1 MEADRINMSHG
12 DGGEAAHRLLN
23 GVILPALTETETK
36 TESREPLGD
45 AALLP
50 VPPVGKLAVTTD
62 SFVIKPLFFPGGD
75 IGKLAVA
82 GTVND
87 LAVSGAVPLYL
98 TVSFILEEGL
108 PVEQLRTICRSMAKE
123 AAVSGIRV
131 VAGDTKVVGKGDCDG
146 MFINTTGIG
155 VVEPGAELRPQL
167 IETGDAVVV
176 TGTLGD
182 HGIAVLTAREELG
195 LMSEIPS
202 DCATLFPMLQK
213 AREASADIR
222 ILRDPTRGG
231 LATALAE
238 ICEDYRLTV
247 ELDEDLLPVKPEV
260 EGACELM
267 GFDPLYLAN
276 EGKAVLILPARD
288 VPTVLDALRHFPEGR
303 NACLVGM
310 VTGREKGQ
318 LLIRT
323 PFGSTRRLYRL
334 AGSMLPR
341 IC

>member
-1 MEADRINMSHG
+1 MEAERINMTHG

-23 GVILPALTETETK
+23 SVILPALTG
-36 TESREPLGD
+36 TESRQPLGD
-45 AALLP
+45 AALLSA
-50 VPPVGKLAVTTD
+50 PPAGKLAVTTD

-155 VVEPGAELRPQL
+155 VVEPGSELQPQL
-167 IETGDAVVV
+167 IEAGDAVVV

-182 HGIAVLTAREELG
+182 HGVAVLTAREELG

-202 DCATLFPMLQK
+202 DCATLFPMLRK
-213 AREASADIR
+213 ASEASADIR

-238 ICEDYRLTV
+238 ICEDYQLTV
-247 ELDEDLLPVKPEV
+247 ELEEEWLPVRPEV

-288 VPTVLDALRHFPEGR
+288 VPAVLEALRYFPEGR

-323 PFGSTRRLYRL
+323 PFGTTRRLYRL

>member
-1 MEADRINMSHG
+1 MMEAERINMTHG

-23 GVILPALTETETK
+23 EVILPALTGSG
-36 TESREPLGD
+36 SREPLGD

-50 VPPVGKLAVTTD
+50 VPSAGKLAVTTD

-98 TVSFILEEGL
+98 TVSLILEEGL
-108 PVEQLRTICRSMAKE
+108 LVDHLQTICRSMAKE
-123 AAVSGIRV
+123 AAVSGIRL
-131 VAGDTKVVGKGDCDG
+131 VAGDTKVVGKGECDG
-146 MFINTTGIG
+146 LFINTTGIG
-155 VVEPGAELRPQL
+155 VVEPGAELQPRL
-167 IETGDAVVV
+167 IGEGDAVLV
-176 TGTLGD
+176 TGALGD

-195 LMSEIPS
+195 LMTEVPS

-213 AREASADIR
+213 AMQASENIR
-222 ILRDPTRGG
+222 MIRDPTRGG

-238 ICEDYRLTV
+238 ICEDYGLTV
-247 ELDEDLLPVKPEV
+247 ELEEEWLPVRPEV
-260 EGACELM
+260 VGACELM

-276 EGKAVLILPARD
+276 EGKAVMILPAGD
-288 VPTVLDALRHFPEGR
+288 VPAVLEALRHFPEGR
-303 NACLVGM
+303 DACMVGK
-310 VTGREKGQ
+310 VTGLEKGQ

>member
-1 MEADRINMSHG
+1 METELINMSHG
-12 DGGEAAHRLLN
+12 DGGEAAHRLLSQ
-23 GVILPALTETETK
+23 VILPALTGA
-36 TESREPLGD
+36 ESREPLGD

-50 VPPVGKLAVTTD
+50 APAAGKLAVTTD

-108 PVEQLRTICRSMAKE
+108 PVASLQTICRSMAKE
-123 AAVSGIRV
+123 AAVSGIRL

-146 MFINTTGIG
+146 LFINTTGIG
-155 VVEPGAELRPQL
+155 VVEPGAELQPQL
-167 IETGDAVVV
+167 IEPGDAVLV
-176 TGTLGD
+176 TGAIGD
-182 HGIAVLTAREELG
+182 HGIAILTAREELG

-202 DCATLFPMLQK
+202 DCATLFPMLHK
-213 AREASADIR
+213 ARQVSGNIR
-222 ILRDPTRGG
+222 IIRDPTRGG

-238 ICEDYRLTV
+238 ICEDYGLTV
-247 ELDEDLLPVKPEV
+247 ELEEDLLPVRPEV

-276 EGKAVLILPARD
+276 EGKAVMILPARD
-288 VPTVLDALRHFPEGR
+288 AEGVLDALRHFSEGR
-303 NACLVGM
+303 DARIVGF
-310 VTGREKGQ
+310 VTNREKGQ